1 MPQQQVEAWEGLGV
15 TSSLC
20 QSRNAGKAVE
30 TPVIRGDPKWGGG
43 WKDGGREGGR
53 EGMSHFLGQGEGMTH
68 TSVPLNGAPRG
79 ILGSVIVNM
88 A

>member
-1 MPQQQVEAWEGLGV
+1 MPQQQVEAREGLGGDV
-15 TSSLC
+15 QPPPIWEC
-20 QSRNAGKAVE
+20 CEAVE

-43 WKDGGREGGR
+43 WKDGGREGGQ

-68 TSVPLNGAPRG
+68 TRLPLNGAPRG
-79 ILGSVIVNM
+79 ILGSVIVSM